1 MKYAITYT
9 KYELDCARI
18 EKGKTPLPVGSA
30 YPVPANLM
38 EIPSNYLIIDTG
50 VLREKTTEEK
60 TAYDDA
66 KTAADEVLK
75 QAHQVGKP
83 LILKAVENNFL
94 LICDAM
100 TGTTTH
106 TKIGFTE
113 LQQLGDL
120 ITDPAE
126 KTALTLNLLSLDAQA
141 KTEGGMD
148 WWSDCEWH
156 EEIVE

>member
-9 KYELDCARI
+9 KYDLACAQI
-18 EKGKTPLPVGSA
+18 KMGKTPLPEGSV
-30 YPVPANLM
+30 YPVPVDLM
-38 EIPSNYLIIDTG
+38 ETSSSHLIIDG
-50 VLREKTTEEK
+50 GALREKTTEEK

-66 KTAADEVLK
+66 KADADEVLK

-106 TKIGFTE
+106 TKLGFTA
-113 LQQLGDL
+113 LQVLGDAL
-120 ITDPAE
+120 PADE
-126 KTALTLNLLSLDAQA
+126 KTALTLNLLALDAQA
-141 KTEGGMD
+141 KTEGGLE
-148 WWSDCEWH
+148 WWVDCEWH
-156 EEIVE
+156 PEIV